1 MREASK
7 TLWEAL
13 KRKYTAPAKARPR
26 HIESDIQIACVNWF
40 RSELSELSDLL
51 FSVPN
56 GGQRNAIT
64 AKMMKRE
71 GVVAGVS
78 DLILFVPR
86 KGYHALC
93 IEMKTDKGK
102 QSDKQK
108 RWQKQVERQGYKYII
123 CRSVDEFAREITE
136 YLKAEI

>member
-1 MREASK
+1 MREPSK
-7 TLWEAL
+7 TLLEAL
-13 KRKYTAPAKARPR
+13 KKKYTAPARTHPR
-26 HIESDIQIACVNWF
+26 HLESDIQIACVNWF
-40 RSELSELSDLL
+40 NSKLSELSGLL

-78 DLILFVPR
+78 DLILFVPS

-108 RWQKQVERQGYKYII
+108 KWQKMVEKQGYKYII
-123 CRSVDEFAREITE
+123 CRSVDEFAKEITE
-136 YLKAEI
+136 YLKAL